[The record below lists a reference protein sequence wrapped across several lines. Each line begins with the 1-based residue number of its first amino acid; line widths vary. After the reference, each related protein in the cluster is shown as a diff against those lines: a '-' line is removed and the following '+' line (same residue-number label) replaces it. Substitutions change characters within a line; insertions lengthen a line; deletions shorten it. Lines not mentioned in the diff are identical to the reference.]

1 MKLSVNRTGTS
12 PPSFTE
18 TWIQL
23 TPDQKMR
30 QLNRLLTFKS
40 KSSVSVTSTDG
51 TLTVPIVSNVALK
64 PGQRK
69 RVVNAKT
76 TTISGKRSKIT

>member
-1 MKLSVNRTGTS
+1 
-12 PPSFTE
+12 
-18 TWIQL
+18 
-23 TPDQKMR
+23 MR
-30 QLNRLLTFKS
+30 RLNRLLTFKS

-51 TLTVPIVSNVALK
+51 TSIVNNVARK
-64 PGQRK
+64 PGQGK